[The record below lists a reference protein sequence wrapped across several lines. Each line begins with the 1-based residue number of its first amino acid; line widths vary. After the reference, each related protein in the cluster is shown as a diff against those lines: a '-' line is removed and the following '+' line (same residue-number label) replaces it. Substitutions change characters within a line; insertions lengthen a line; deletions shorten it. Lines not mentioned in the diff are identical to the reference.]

1 MEFLRLLEEI
11 RADWLNGIMLAIT
24 YLGSEVIFLAVAL
37 IFFWCV
43 DKTRGYYL
51 MSVGF
56 VGTILNQFLKLCFRI
71 PRPWVQ
77 DPQFTIVEQARA
89 GADGYSFPSGHTQ
102 SAVGTYG
109 SIAYTSRKRWVQILC
124 VAVSVLVAFS
134 RMYLGVHTPLDV
146 GVSVIIG
153 VILILALRPL
163 FYKENGKYIP
173 WMLGFMTILALGF
186 LLFVEYYPF
195 SQGKDEEN
203 LASGIKNAYT
213 LSGALLGMIVV
224 YIVDEKWLRFST
236 EAVWW
241 AQLLKFVLGIALVL
255 GVKTLLTQPMTSLLG
270 YHWGRFVRYFLT
282 VVVAGCLWP
291 LTFTRFSKLGTKS

>member
-11 RADWLNGIMLAIT
+11 RTGWLNGIMLAIT
-24 YLGSEVIFLAVAL
+24 HLGSEIIFLAVAL

-56 VGTILNQFLKLCFRI
+56 VGTILNQFLKLFCRI

-109 SIAYTSRKRWVQILC
+109 SIAYTSRKRWVQVLC
-124 VAVSVLVAFS
+124 VAIAALVAFS
-134 RMYLGVHTPLDV
+134 RMYLGVHTPMDV
-146 GVSVIIG
+146 GVSVVIG
-153 VILILALRPL
+153 VVLIFALRPL

-173 WMLGFMTILALGF
+173 WMLGFMTVLVVGF
-186 LLFVEYYPF
+186 LLYVECNPF
-195 SQGKDEEN
+195 PGDMDGEN
-203 LASGIKNAYT
+203 LASGMKNAYT
-213 LSGALLGMIVV
+213 LLGALLGMIVV
-224 YIVDEKWLRFST
+224 YMVDEKWLHFPIK
-236 EAVWW
+236 AVWW
-241 AQLLKFVLGIALVL
+241 AQLLKLVLGIALVL
-255 GVKTLLTQPMTSLLG
+255 GVKTLLTQPMTSLFG
-270 YHWGRFVRYFLT
+270 YYWGRLVRYFLT
-282 VVVAGCLWP
+282 VVTAGCLWP
-291 LTFTRFSKLGTKS
+291 LTFPWFSSLGNKS

>member
-11 RADWLNGIMLAIT
+11 RTGWLNGIMLAIT
-24 YLGSEVIFLAVAL
+24 HLGSEIIFLAVAL

-56 VGTILNQFLKLCFRI
+56 VGTILNQFLKLFCRI

-109 SIAYTSRKRWVQILC
+109 SIAYTSRKRWVQVLC
-124 VAVSVLVAFS
+124 IAIAALVAFS
-134 RMYLGVHTPLDV
+134 RMYLGVHTPMDV
-146 GVSVIIG
+146 GVSVVIG
-153 VILILALRPL
+153 VVLIFALRPL

-173 WMLGFMTILALGF
+173 WMLGFMTVLAVGF
-186 LLFVEYYPF
+186 LLYVECNPF
-195 SQGKDEEN
+195 PGDMDGEN
-203 LASGIKNAYT
+203 LASGMKNAYT
-213 LSGALLGMIVV
+213 LLGALLGMIVV
-224 YIVDEKWLRFST
+224 YMVDEKWLHFPIK
-236 EAVWW
+236 AVWW
-241 AQLLKFVLGIALVL
+241 AQLLKLVLGIALVL
-255 GVKTLLTQPMTSLLG
+255 GVKTLLTQPMTSLFG
-270 YHWGRFVRYFLT
+270 YYWGRLVRYFLT
-282 VVVAGCLWP
+282 VVTAGCLWP
-291 LTFTRFSKLGTKS
+291 LTFPWFSSLGNKS

>member
-11 RADWLNGIMLAIT
+11 RAGWLNGIMLAIT
-24 YLGSEVIFLAVAL
+24 HLGSEIIFLAVAL

-56 VGTILNQFLKLCFRI
+56 VGTILNQFLKLFCRI

-109 SIAYTSRKRWVQILC
+109 SIAYTSRKRWVQVLC
-124 VAVSVLVAFS
+124 IAIAALVAFS
-134 RMYLGVHTPLDV
+134 RMYLGVHTPMDV
-146 GVSVIIG
+146 GVSVVIG
-153 VILILALRPL
+153 VVLIFALRPL

-173 WMLGFMTILALGF
+173 WMLGFMTVLAVGF
-186 LLFVEYYPF
+186 LLYVECNPF
-195 SQGKDEEN
+195 PGDMDGEN
-203 LASGIKNAYT
+203 LASGMKNAYT
-213 LSGALLGMIVV
+213 LLGALLGMIVV
-224 YIVDEKWLRFST
+224 YMVDEKWLHFPIK
-236 EAVWW
+236 AVWW
-241 AQLLKFVLGIALVL
+241 AQLLKLVLGIALVL
-255 GVKTLLTQPMTSLLG
+255 GVKTLLTQPMTSLFG
-270 YHWGRFVRYFLT
+270 YYWGRLVRYFLT
-282 VVVAGCLWP
+282 VVTAGCLWP
-291 LTFTRFSKLGTKS
+291 LTFPWFSSLGNKS

>member
-11 RADWLNGIMLAIT
+11 RAGWLNGIMLAIT
-24 YLGSEVIFLAVAL
+24 HLGSEIIFLAVAL

-56 VGTILNQFLKLCFRI
+56 VGTILNQFLKLFCRI

-109 SIAYTSRKRWVQILC
+109 SIAYTSRKRWVQVLC
-124 VAVSVLVAFS
+124 IAIAALVAFS
-134 RMYLGVHTPLDV
+134 RMYLGVHTPMDV
-146 GVSVIIG
+146 GVSVVIG
-153 VILILALRPL
+153 VVLIFALRPL

-173 WMLGFMTILALGF
+173 WMLGFMTVLAVGF
-186 LLFVEYYPF
+186 LLYVECNPF
-195 SQGKDEEN
+195 PGDMDGEN
-203 LASGIKNAYT
+203 LASGMKNAYT
-213 LSGALLGMIVV
+213 LLGALLGMIVV
-224 YIVDEKWLRFST
+224 YIVDEKWLHFPIK
-236 EAVWW
+236 AVWW
-241 AQLLKFVLGIALVL
+241 AQLLKLVLGIALVL
-255 GVKTLLTQPMTSLLG
+255 GVKTLLTQPMTSLFG
-270 YHWGRFVRYFLT
+270 YYWGRLVRYFLT
-282 VVVAGCLWP
+282 VVTAGCLWP
-291 LTFTRFSKLGTKS
+291 LTFPWFSSLGNKS

>member
-11 RADWLNGIMLAIT
+11 RTGWLNGIMLAIT
-24 YLGSEVIFLAVAL
+24 HLGSEIIFLAVAL

-56 VGTILNQFLKLCFRI
+56 VGTILNQFLKLFCRI

-109 SIAYTSRKRWVQILC
+109 SIAYTSRNRWVQVLC
-124 VAVSVLVAFS
+124 VAVAALVAFS
-134 RMYLGVHTPLDV
+134 RMYLGVHTPMDV
-146 GVSVIIG
+146 GVSVVIG
-153 VILILALRPL
+153 VVLIFALRPL

-173 WMLGFMTILALGF
+173 WMLGFMTVLAVGF
-186 LLFVEYYPF
+186 LLYVECNPF
-195 SQGKDEEN
+195 PGDMDGEN
-203 LASGIKNAYT
+203 LASGMKNAYT
-213 LSGALLGMIVV
+213 LLGALLGMIVV
-224 YIVDEKWLRFST
+224 YMVDEKWLHFPIK
-236 EAVWW
+236 AVWW
-241 AQLLKFVLGIALVL
+241 AQLLKLVLGIALVL
-255 GVKTLLTQPMTSLLG
+255 GVKTLLTQPMTSLFG
-270 YHWGRFVRYFLT
+270 YYWGRLVRYFLT
-282 VVVAGCLWP
+282 VVTAGCLWP
-291 LTFTRFSKLGTKS
+291 LTFPWFSSLGNKS

>member
-11 RADWLNGIMLAIT
+11 RAGWLNGFMLAIT
-24 YLGSEVIFLAVAL
+24 HLGSEIIFLAVAL

-56 VGTILNQFLKLCFRI
+56 VGTILNQFLKLFCRI

-109 SIAYTSRKRWVQILC
+109 SIAYTSRNRWVQVLC
-124 VAVSVLVAFS
+124 VAVAALVAFS
-134 RMYLGVHTPLDV
+134 RMYLGVHTLMDV
-146 GVSVIIG
+146 GVSVVIG
-153 VILILALRPL
+153 VVLIFALRPL

-173 WMLGFMTILALGF
+173 WMLGFMTVLAVGF
-186 LLFVEYYPF
+186 LLYVECNPF
-195 SQGKDEEN
+195 PGDMDGEN
-203 LASGIKNAYT
+203 LASGMKNAYT
-213 LSGALLGMIVV
+213 LLGALLGMIVV
-224 YIVDEKWLRFST
+224 YMVDEKWLHFPIK
-236 EAVWW
+236 AVWW
-241 AQLLKFVLGIALVL
+241 AQLLKLVLGIALVL
-255 GVKTLLTQPMTSLLG
+255 GVKTLLTQPMTSLFG
-270 YHWGRFVRYFLT
+270 YYWGRLVRYFLT
-282 VVVAGCLWP
+282 VVTAGCLWP
-291 LTFTRFSKLGTKS
+291 LTFPWFSSLGNKS

>member
-11 RADWLNGIMLAIT
+11 RTGWLNGIMLAVT
-24 YLGSEVIFLAVAL
+24 YLGSEIIFLAVAL

-56 VGTILNQFLKLCFRI
+56 VGTILNQFLKLYCRI

-77 DPQFTIVEQARA
+77 DPQFTIVEEARA

-109 SIAYTSRKRWVQILC
+109 SIAYTSRNRWVQVLC
-124 VAVSVLVAFS
+124 VAVAALVAFS
-134 RMYLGVHTPLDV
+134 RMYLGVHTPMDV
-146 GVSVIIG
+146 GVSVVIG
-153 VILILALRPL
+153 IILIFALRPL

-173 WMLGFMTILALGF
+173 CMLGFMTALAVGF
-186 LLFVEYYPF
+186 LLYVEFCPF
-195 SQGKDEEN
+195 PEEMDGEN
-203 LASGIKNAYT
+203 LASGMKNAYT
-213 LSGALLGMIVV
+213 LLGALLGMVVV
-224 YIVDEKWLRFST
+224 YIVDERWLHFPIK
-236 EAVWW
+236 AIWW
-241 AQLLKFVLGIALVL
+241 AQLLKLILGIALVL
-255 GVKTLLTQPMTSLLG
+255 GVKTVLTQPMTTLFG
-270 YHWGRFVRYFLT
+270 FYWGRLVRYFLT

-291 LTFTRFSKLGTKS
+291 LTFSWFSKLGNKS

>member
-11 RADWLNGIMLAIT
+11 RTGWLNGIMLAIT
-24 YLGSEVIFLAVAL
+24 HLGSEIIFLAVAL

-56 VGTILNQFLKLCFRI
+56 VGTILNQFLKLFCRI

-109 SIAYTSRKRWVQILC
+109 SIAYTSRNRWVQVLC
-124 VAVSVLVAFS
+124 VAVAALVAFS
-134 RMYLGVHTPLDV
+134 RMYLGVHTPMDV
-146 GVSVIIG
+146 GVSVVIG
-153 VILILALRPL
+153 VVLIFALRPL

-173 WMLGFMTILALGF
+173 WMLGFMTVLAVGF
-186 LLFVEYYPF
+186 LLYVECNPF
-195 SQGKDEEN
+195 PGDMDGEN
-203 LASGIKNAYT
+203 LASGMKNAYT
-213 LSGALLGMIVV
+213 LLGALLGMIVV
-224 YIVDEKWLRFST
+224 YMVDEKWLHFPIK
-236 EAVWW
+236 AVWW
-241 AQLLKFVLGIALVL
+241 AQHLKLVLGIALVL
-255 GVKTLLTQPMTSLLG
+255 GVKTLLTQPMTSLFG
-270 YHWGRFVRYFLT
+270 YYWGRLVRYFLT
-282 VVVAGCLWP
+282 VVTAGCLWP
-291 LTFTRFSKLGTKS
+291 LTFPWFSSLGNKS

>member
-11 RADWLNGIMLAIT
+11 RTGWLNGIMLAIT
-24 YLGSEVIFLAVAL
+24 HLGSEIIFLAVAL

-56 VGTILNQFLKLCFRI
+56 VGTILNQFLKLFCRI

-109 SIAYTSRKRWVQILC
+109 SIAYTSRKRWVQVLC
-124 VAVSVLVAFS
+124 VAIAALVAFS
-134 RMYLGVHTPLDV
+134 RMYLGVHTPMDV
-146 GVSVIIG
+146 GVSVVIG
-153 VILILALRPL
+153 VVLIFALRPL

-173 WMLGFMTILALGF
+173 WMLGFMTVLAVGF
-186 LLFVEYYPF
+186 LLYVECNPF
-195 SQGKDEEN
+195 PGDMDGEN
-203 LASGIKNAYT
+203 LASGMKNAYT
-213 LSGALLGMIVV
+213 LLGALLGMIVV
-224 YIVDEKWLRFST
+224 YMVDEKWLHFPIK
-236 EAVWW
+236 AVWW
-241 AQLLKFVLGIALVL
+241 AQLLKLVLGIALVL
-255 GVKTLLTQPMTSLLG
+255 GVKTLLTQPMTSLFG
-270 YHWGRFVRYFLT
+270 YYWGRLVRYFLT
-282 VVVAGCLWP
+282 VVTAGCLWP
-291 LTFTRFSKLGTKS
+291 LTFPWFSSLGNKS

>member
-11 RADWLNGIMLAIT
+11 RTGWLNGIMLSIT
-24 YLGSEVIFLAVAL
+24 HLGSEIIFLAVAL

-56 VGTILNQFLKLCFRI
+56 VGTILNQFLKLFCRI

-109 SIAYTSRKRWVQILC
+109 SIAYTSRNRWVQVLC
-124 VAVSVLVAFS
+124 VAVAALVAFS
-134 RMYLGVHTPLDV
+134 RMYLGVHTPMDV
-146 GVSVIIG
+146 GVSVVIG
-153 VILILALRPL
+153 VVLIFALRPL

-173 WMLGFMTILALGF
+173 WMLGFMTVLAVGF
-186 LLFVEYYPF
+186 LLYVECNPF
-195 SQGKDEEN
+195 PGDMDGEN
-203 LASGIKNAYT
+203 LASGMKNAYT
-213 LSGALLGMIVV
+213 LLGALLGMIVV
-224 YIVDEKWLRFST
+224 YMVDEKWLHFPIK
-236 EAVWW
+236 AVWW
-241 AQLLKFVLGIALVL
+241 AQLLKLVLGIALVL
-255 GVKTLLTQPMTSLLG
+255 GVKTLLTQPMTSLFG
-270 YHWGRFVRYFLT
+270 YYWGRLVRYFLT
-282 VVVAGCLWP
+282 VVTAGCLWP
-291 LTFTRFSKLGTKS
+291 LTFPWFSSLGNKS

>member
-124 VAVSVLVAFS
+124 VAVAVLVAFS

-241 AQLLKFVLGIALVL
+241 AQLLKLVLGIALVL
-255 GVKTLLTQPMTSLLG
+255 GVKTLLTQPMSSLLG
-270 YHWGRFVRYFLT
+270 YHWGRLVRYFLT

>member
-11 RADWLNGIMLAIT
+11 RTGWLNGIMLAIT
-24 YLGSEVIFLAVAL
+24 HLGSEIFFLAVAL

-56 VGTILNQFLKLCFRI
+56 VGTILNQFLKLFCRI

-109 SIAYTSRKRWVQILC
+109 SIAYTSRKRWVQVLC
-124 VAVSVLVAFS
+124 VAIAALVAFS
-134 RMYLGVHTPLDV
+134 RMYLGVHTPMDV
-146 GVSVIIG
+146 GVSVVIG
-153 VILILALRPL
+153 VVLIFALRPL

-173 WMLGFMTILALGF
+173 WMLGFMTVLAVGF
-186 LLFVEYYPF
+186 LLYVECNPF
-195 SQGKDEEN
+195 PGDMDGEN
-203 LASGIKNAYT
+203 LASGMKNAYT
-213 LSGALLGMIVV
+213 LLGALLGMIVV
-224 YIVDEKWLRFST
+224 YMVDEKWLHFPIK
-236 EAVWW
+236 AVWW
-241 AQLLKFVLGIALVL
+241 AQLLKLVLGIALVL
-255 GVKTLLTQPMTSLLG
+255 GVKTLLTQPMTSLFG
-270 YHWGRFVRYFLT
+270 YYWGRLVRYFLT
-282 VVVAGCLWP
+282 VVTAGCLWP
-291 LTFTRFSKLGTKS
+291 LTFPWFSSLGNKS

>member
-11 RADWLNGIMLAIT
+11 RTGWLNGIMLAIT
-24 YLGSEVIFLAVAL
+24 HLGSEIIFLAVAL

-56 VGTILNQFLKLCFRI
+56 VGTILNQFLKLVCRI

-109 SIAYTSRKRWVQILC
+109 SIAYTSRNRWVQVLC
-124 VAVSVLVAFS
+124 VAVAALVAFS
-134 RMYLGVHTPLDV
+134 RMYLGVHTPIDV
-146 GVSVIIG
+146 GVSVVIG
-153 VILILALRPL
+153 VVLIFALRPL

-173 WMLGFMTILALGF
+173 WMLGFMTVLAVGF
-186 LLFVEYYPF
+186 LLYVECNPF
-195 SQGKDEEN
+195 PGDMDGEN
-203 LASGIKNAYT
+203 LASGMKNAYT
-213 LSGALLGMIVV
+213 LLGALLGMIVV
-224 YIVDEKWLRFST
+224 YMVDEKWLHFPIK
-236 EAVWW
+236 AVWW
-241 AQLLKFVLGIALVL
+241 AQLLKLVLGIALVL
-255 GVKTLLTQPMTSLLG
+255 GVKTLLTQPMTSLFG
-270 YHWGRFVRYFLT
+270 YYWGRLVRYFLT
-282 VVVAGCLWP
+282 VVTAGCLWP
-291 LTFTRFSKLGTKS
+291 LTFPWFSSLGNKS

>member
-11 RADWLNGIMLAIT
+11 RTGWLNGIMLAIT
-24 YLGSEVIFLAVAL
+24 HLGSEIIFLAVAL

-56 VGTILNQFLKLCFRI
+56 VGTILNQFLKLFCRI

-109 SIAYTSRKRWVQILC
+109 SIAYTSRNRWVQVLC
-124 VAVSVLVAFS
+124 VAVAALVAFS
-134 RMYLGVHTPLDV
+134 RMYLGVHTPMDV
-146 GVSVIIG
+146 GVSVVIG
-153 VILILALRPL
+153 VVLIFALRPL

-173 WMLGFMTILALGF
+173 WMLGFMTVLAVGF
-186 LLFVEYYPF
+186 LLYVECNPF
-195 SQGKDEEN
+195 PGDMDGEN
-203 LASGIKNAYT
+203 LASGMKNAYT
-213 LSGALLGMIVV
+213 LLGALLGMIVV
-224 YIVDEKWLRFST
+224 YIVDEKWLHFPIK
-236 EAVWW
+236 AVWW
-241 AQLLKFVLGIALVL
+241 AQLLKLVLGIALVL
-255 GVKTLLTQPMTSLLG
+255 GVKTLLTQPMTSLFG
-270 YHWGRFVRYFLT
+270 YYWGRLVRYFLT
-282 VVVAGCLWP
+282 VVTAGCLWP
-291 LTFTRFSKLGTKS
+291 LTFPWFSSLGNKS

>member
-11 RADWLNGIMLAIT
+11 RTGWLNGIMLAIT
-24 YLGSEVIFLAVAL
+24 HLGSEIIFLAVAL

-56 VGTILNQFLKLCFRI
+56 VGTILNQFLKLFCRI

-109 SIAYTSRKRWVQILC
+109 SIAYTSRNRWVQVLC
-124 VAVSVLVAFS
+124 VAVAALVAFS
-134 RMYLGVHTPLDV
+134 RMYLGVHTPMDV
-146 GVSVIIG
+146 GVSVVIG
-153 VILILALRPL
+153 VVLIFALRPL

-173 WMLGFMTILALGF
+173 WMLGFMTVLAVGF
-186 LLFVEYYPF
+186 LFYVECNPF
-195 SQGKDEEN
+195 PGDMDGEN
-203 LASGIKNAYT
+203 LASGMKNAYT
-213 LSGALLGMIVV
+213 LLGALLGMIVV
-224 YIVDEKWLRFST
+224 YMVDEKWLHFPIK
-236 EAVWW
+236 AVWW
-241 AQLLKFVLGIALVL
+241 AQLLKLVLGIALVL
-255 GVKTLLTQPMTSLLG
+255 GVKTLLTQPMTSLFG
-270 YHWGRFVRYFLT
+270 YYWGRLVRYFLT
-282 VVVAGCLWP
+282 VVTAGCLWP
-291 LTFTRFSKLGTKS
+291 LTFPWFSSLGNKS

>member
-11 RADWLNGIMLAIT
+11 RTGWLNGIMLTVT
-24 YLGSEVIFLAVAL
+24 YLGSEIIFLAVAL

-56 VGTILNQFLKLCFRI
+56 VGTILNQFLKLYCRI

-77 DPQFTIVEQARA
+77 DPQFTIVEEARA

-109 SIAYTSRKRWVQILC
+109 SIAYTSRNRWVQVLC
-124 VAVSVLVAFS
+124 VAVAALVAFS
-134 RMYLGVHTPLDV
+134 RMYLGVHTPMDV
-146 GVSVIIG
+146 GVSVVIG
-153 VILILALRPL
+153 IILIFALRPL

-173 WMLGFMTILALGF
+173 WMLGFMTALAVGC
-186 LLFVEYYPF
+186 LLYVEFCPF
-195 SQGKDEEN
+195 PEEMDGEN
-203 LASGIKNAYT
+203 LASGMKNAYT
-213 LSGALLGMIVV
+213 LLGALLGMVVV
-224 YIVDEKWLRFST
+224 YIVDERWLHFPIK
-236 EAVWW
+236 AIWW
-241 AQLLKFVLGIALVL
+241 AQLLKLILGIALVL
-255 GVKTLLTQPMTSLLG
+255 GVKTVLTQPMTTLFG
-270 YHWGRFVRYFLT
+270 FYWGRLVRYFLT

-291 LTFTRFSKLGTKS
+291 LTFSWFSKLGNKS